1 MNRILKNKKALST
14 VVASLILL
22 VVSVLLAG
30 VASYFALNVA
40 GSRVQQE
47 KLYLANVAVWYKNS
61 TDALGA
67 LLVTN
72 TGETDIVLSKV
83 TIKGQESPWNGTS
96 TFVLY
101 TKIEGILTAK
111 MEYVENFNQTGSNSL
126 NLEGTDY
133 DFTVVSENLILQS
146 GWTMLFFIVNPGN
159 LIVYDVVTPA
169 RVTISTGQAL
179 YATETIVKAV
189 NAELPEGLKIRA
201 CDTGSL
207 RSEGQPK
214 KRFHYTVT
222 LRDGAFS
229 EEKLQ
234 GFLKQDTWHFSKKNR
249 KGRTRTIDLKSL
261 TKKISLS
268 SKNKAVQISRQS

>member
-1 MNRILKNKKALST
+1 MRKLFRNKKALST

-47 KLYLANVAVWYKNS
+47 KLYLSNVAVWYKNS
-61 TDALGA
+61 TDSLAS

-83 TIKGQESPWNGTS
+83 TIKGQDSAWNGTE
-96 TFVLY
+96 TYVLF
-101 TKIEGILTAK
+101 TKVEGILSASPN
-111 MEYVENFNQTGSNSL
+111 YVSTFNQTGTNQL
-126 NLEGTDY
+126 NLDGTDY

-146 GWTMLFFIVNPGN
+146 GWTMLFFIVNPQK
-159 LIVYDVVTPA
+159 LIVYDVGTPV

-189 NAELPEGLKIRA
+189 
-201 CDTGSL
+201 
-207 RSEGQPK
+207 
-214 KRFHYTVT
+214 
-222 LRDGAFS
+222 
-229 EEKLQ
+229 
-234 GFLKQDTWHFSKKNR
+234 
-249 KGRTRTIDLKSL
+249 
-261 TKKISLS
+261 
-268 SKNKAVQISRQS
+268 

>member
-111 MEYVENFNQTGSNSL
+111 MEYVENFNQSGSNSL
-126 NLEGTDY
+126 SLEGTNY

-159 LIVYDVVTPA
+159 LIVYDVGTPA

-189 NAELPEGLKIRA
+189 
-201 CDTGSL
+201 
-207 RSEGQPK
+207 
-214 KRFHYTVT
+214 
-222 LRDGAFS
+222 
-229 EEKLQ
+229 
-234 GFLKQDTWHFSKKNR
+234 
-249 KGRTRTIDLKSL
+249 
-261 TKKISLS
+261 
-268 SKNKAVQISRQS
+268 

>member
-1 MNRILKNKKALST
+1 MRKLLKNKKALST

-47 KLYLANVAVWYKNS
+47 KLYLSNVAVWYKNS
-61 TDALGA
+61 SSALGS

-83 TIKGQESPWNGTS
+83 TIKGQDSPWNGTN

-101 TKIEGILTAK
+101 TKVEGILSANID
-111 MEYVENFNQTGSNSL
+111 YVATFNQTGSNTL
-126 NLEGTDY
+126 NLDGTDY

-146 GWTMLFFIVNPGN
+146 GWTMLFFIVNPQK
-159 LIVYDVVTPA
+159 LIVYDVGTPI

-189 NAELPEGLKIRA
+189 
-201 CDTGSL
+201 
-207 RSEGQPK
+207 
-214 KRFHYTVT
+214 
-222 LRDGAFS
+222 
-229 EEKLQ
+229 
-234 GFLKQDTWHFSKKNR
+234 
-249 KGRTRTIDLKSL
+249 
-261 TKKISLS
+261 
-268 SKNKAVQISRQS
+268 